1 MIKSSSFPYP
11 RLHKRH
17 SIISFHYVRSMVADR
32 FIAMY
37 HIPSHAN
44 LADVLSKHWVYQSV
58 YNLLQPIFH
67 YVGNTASLYHDDD
80 PDCLDIMSDE
90 LEEIIS
96 PSYGEY

>member
-1 MIKSSSFPYP
+1 
-11 RLHKRH
+11 
-17 SIISFHYVRSMVADR
+17 MVADR
-32 FIAMY
+32 FIAMH

-80 PDCLDIMSDE
+80 PDSLDIMLDE